1 MENFVVYLRLGPCA
15 MDAVFLGRGGVEGL
29 DVEILN
35 IGLIIGEAPSNA
47 FVVADDN
54 KRSAGQSEALDVP
67 TRRGEMDLVPDGRN
81 GQLEMRI
88 VGEQWLAGCGVG
100 AADDPI
106 VAAETAANF
115 TPRIF
120 DPRLQ
125 GGPEGGGEAGEGFRR
140 LWRGRG
146 AEICLEHVVRRHVV
160 IVVFVAGD
168 RARMLG
174 TIF

>member
-1 MENFVVYLRLGPCA
+1 MENFVETMPLGQCA
-15 MDAVFLGRGGVEGL
+15 MDTVFLGRGGVEGL
-29 DVEILN
+29 DVQILN
-35 IGLIIGEAPSNA
+35 IGLIVGEATGNA

-54 KRSAGQSEALDVP
+54 KRSARQSDAVDVP
-67 TRRGEMDLVPDGRN
+67 TRRGEMDLVPGGRN

-125 GGPEGGGEAGEGFRR
+125 GGPEGGGDAGEGFRR
-140 LWRGRG
+140 LWRGPG
-146 AEICLEHVVRRHVV
+146 AQVFPEHTGPTP
-160 IVVFVAGD
+160 IVLAGFLAAA
-168 RARMLG
+168 RAP
-174 TIF
+174 

>member
-1 MENFVVYLRLGPCA
+1 MENFVEHLRLGPCA
-15 MDAVFLGRGGVEGL
+15 MDTVFLGRGGVEGL
-29 DVEILN
+29 DVQILN
-35 IGLIIGEAPSNA
+35 IGLIVGEAPGNA
-47 FVVADDN
+47 VVVADAD
-54 KRSAGQSEALDVP
+54 KRSGRQSEALDVP

-81 GQLEMRI
+81 GQLEMRM
-88 VGEQWLAGCGVG
+88 VGEQWLAGCGGG

-146 AEICLEHVVRRHVV
+146 AAICLYHGFRRHVR
-160 IVVFVAGD
+160 IVGFLSRD
-168 RARMLG
+168 CARMRG
-174 TIF
+174 TIV